1 MKNKI
6 IMKIAGTG
14 HYLPETIMTNQDFE
28 KILDTSDEW
37 IQQRVGIKER
47 RIVGT
52 ADQSTSDL
60 ATFAAKA
67 AIEDAGIKPEDIDAI
82 IIATVTPDMAF
93 PSTAIFVQKNLGAVN
108 AAVFDVSAACTGWIY
123 GMTIAEGMIALGK
136 FKNILVIGAE
146 FLTSLADMTDR
157 GTAVLFGDGAG
168 AVVVQPADGS
178 CGLIGSYI
186 KSNGELAELLWSYGG
201 GSRVNKKVTDQ
212 EKMTDKDGKDKRSF
226 IRMEGNKVYKYAV
239 RAMIES
245 AEKAMEDA
253 GITESDID
261 LLIPHQA
268 NMRIIDAIAERL
280 SMPDDRVVRNLQYL
294 GNSSAATIPIAIDQ
308 SRKSGKIKKGDI
320 VLVAA
325 FGGGFTWGGLAIK
338 F

>member
-1 MKNKI
+1 MKKTAV
-6 IMKIAGTG
+6 KIAGTG
-14 HYLPETIMTNQDFE
+14 HYLPDKIMTNADFE
-28 KILDTSDEW
+28 KILDTTDEW
-37 IQQRVGIKER
+37 ITQRVGIKER
-47 RIVGT
+47 RVVGD

-67 AIEDAGIKPEDIDAI
+67 AIEDAGITAEDVDAI
-82 IIATVTPDMAF
+82 IVSTVTPDMAF
-93 PSTAIFVQKNLGAVN
+93 PSTAIFVQKNIGAVN
-108 AAVFDVSAACTGWIY
+108 AAAFDLSAACTGWIY
-123 GMTIAEGMIALGK
+123 GMTVAESLIKTGK
-136 FKNILVIGAE
+136 FKNILVIGSE

-157 GTAVLFGDGAG
+157 STAVLFGDGAG
-168 AVVVQPADGS
+168 AVILQPSDDESG
-178 CGLIGSYI
+178 IMGSYI

-212 EKMTDKDGKDKRSF
+212 EKMTDAKGNDKRSF

-253 GITESDID
+253 GITEKDID
-261 LLIPHQA
+261 VLIPHQA

-280 SMPDDRVVRNLQYL
+280 DMPNDRVVRNLQYL

-308 SRKSGKIKKGDI
+308 ARKSGKIKKGDI

-325 FGGGFTWGGLAIK
+325 FGGGFTWGGLVIK

>member
-1 MKNKI
+1 MKNKP

-14 HYLPETIMTNQDFE
+14 HYLPEKIMTNQDFE
-28 KILDTSDEW
+28 KILDTTDEW
-37 IQQRVGIKER
+37 ITQRVGIKER
-47 RIVGT
+47 RVVGD
-52 ADQSTSDL
+52 ANQSTSDL

-67 AIEDAGIKPEDIDAI
+67 AIEDAGIKAEDVDAI
-82 IIATVTPDMAF
+82 IIATVTPDMSF

-108 AAVFDVSAACTGWIY
+108 AAAFDLSAACTGWIY
-123 GMTIAEGMIALGK
+123 GMTLAEGLISSKK
-136 FKNILVIGAE
+136 FRNILVIGAE

-157 GTAVLFGDGAG
+157 STAVLFGDGAG
-168 AVVVQPADGS
+168 AVVVQPSDDESG
-178 CGLIGSYI
+178 IMGSYI

-201 GSRVNKKVTDQ
+201 GSRVNKRVTDQ
-212 EKMTDKDGKDKRSF
+212 EKMVDKNGKDKRSK
-226 IRMEGNKVYKYAV
+226 IMMEGNKVYKYAV

-253 GITESDID
+253 GITEKDID
-261 LLIPHQA
+261 VLIPHQA

-280 SMPDDRVVRNLQYL
+280 DMPNERVIRNLQYL

-308 SRKSGKIKKGDI
+308 GRKSGKIKKGDI

-325 FGGGFTWGGLAIK
+325 FGGGFTWGGLVIK

>member
-1 MKNKI
+1 MKNKP
-6 IMKIAGTG
+6 IMKITGTG
-14 HYLPETIMTNQDFE
+14 HYLPEKIMTNQDFE
-28 KILDTSDEW
+28 KILDTTDEW
-37 IQQRVGIKER
+37 ITQRVGIKER
-47 RIVGT
+47 RVVGD

-60 ATFAAKA
+60 ATLAAKA
-67 AIEDAGIKPEDIDAI
+67 AIEDAGIKAEDVDAI
-82 IIATVTPDMAF
+82 IIATVTPDMSF

-108 AAVFDVSAACTGWIY
+108 AAAFDLSAACTGWIY
-123 GMTIAEGMIALGK
+123 GMTLAEGLISSKK
-136 FKNILVIGAE
+136 FRNILVIGAE

-168 AVVVQPADGS
+168 AVVVQPSDDESG
-178 CGLIGSYI
+178 IMGSYI

-201 GSRVNKKVTDQ
+201 GSRVNKRVTDQ
-212 EKMTDKDGKDKRSF
+212 EKMTDKNGNDKRSK

-253 GITESDID
+253 GITEKDID
-261 LLIPHQA
+261 VLIPHQA

-280 SMPDDRVVRNLQYL
+280 NMPNERVIRNLQYL

-308 SRKSGKIKKGDI
+308 GRKSGKIKKGDI

-325 FGGGFTWGGLAIK
+325 FGGGFTWGGLVIK